1 MTRISLKEQYDNS
14 SVVKQIADLTDQ
26 IDGYDETIES
36 AVSTANTAKTTAD
49 TAKTTADN
57 AAAKNAEQD
66 SRLSSIEAK
75 DKTQD
80 AEIVVINSKDSE
92 QDIKIE
98 TLQQAA
104 DTAAKDIDAI
114 ESAATDLT
122 NRVDGIESDL
132 TATEAVVAA
141 NQSGLA
147 TAQGDIVALKGR
159 TSVNEGAIASQ
170 ATKNTEQDSS
180 IAALQTLT
188 NNITSHLISNVAV
201 RDGTDNGS
209 IMVELTEENGS
220 KITSPNYA
228 WGKPNTFQ
236 LVQGTEAGYLRGKLI
251 LSDGTEI
258 ESNDFQIL
266 QIIESDV
273 YVTSITLTPYPTT
286 GKLGGTIGYSN
297 GNTAQINP
305 IDVPTAPG
313 VTSNINDLLS
323 RMGVVESGLSD
334 AQSSITALTS
344 RMSSVESKNTTQ
356 DNQITALQSK
366 DSTIDGQITALD
378 SRVTAIEE
386 TPGIGA
392 FTNTSRGT
400 ILGSAIEGNVSAN
413 SDGTGSVSGWSK
425 VATAQS
431 TADSAVSAA
440 ATAQSTAD
448 TAKSNAALAQ
458 STADDANNKANSAI
472 TDATIS
478 GNTITFSRINDTSV
492 DVDVPSISIF
502 DLTYLPTGRINSSS
516 TTTFSSGTLV
526 YLYDDYSTHKIV
538 EEGGKQFRIID
549 ASPFILKKDTALN
562 NYSLSDYDTAVINS
576 IHNMCSLQD
585 GEYFI
590 GLIPVGRLTATSGNG
605 DVYHDTTNFFSIGS
619 YVMFNV
625 KDGEIINFR
634 NHGYVYAQGTY
645 IDGVGVAK
653 IRFNPFK

>member
-57 AAAKNAEQD
+57 AAAKNTEQD
-66 SRLSSIEAK
+66 SRLSTIEAK

-132 TATEAVVAA
+132 TATEAVVAT

-147 TAQGDIVALKGR
+147 TAQGDVVALKGR

-286 GKLGGTIGYSN
+286 GKLGGEIGYSN

-305 IDVPTAPG
+305 IDVPTASG

-344 RMSSVESKNTTQ
+344 RMSSAEAKNTTQ

-386 TPGIGA
+386 TPGIGQ

-425 VATAQS
+425 VATAQ
-431 TADSAVSAA
+431 T
-440 ATAQSTAD
+440 T
-448 TAKSNAALAQ
+448 AALAQ
-458 STADDANNKANSAI
+458 STADDANNKANGCFNEVNV
-472 TDATIS
+472 S
-478 GNTITFSRINDTSV
+478 GNSIIFQKPSGDVKSVEVPGFSPKILVKQVPLQSTARV
-492 DVDVPSISIF
+492 DKSI
-502 DLTYLPTGRINSSS
+502 YM
-516 TTTFSSGTLV
+516 TTFSFDPSYGRGMVCQTAGVKISGWANLV
-526 YLYDDYSTHKIV
+526 VPMDSIPFLSYIGIDYSESAFYFTYTYNTVDIDSVFRTDLSALDLPDGTYEVWLGGGMKSKIFAV
-538 EEGGKQFRIID
+538 NYEIADGN
-549 ASPFILKKDTALN
+549 LTLTDTASTKTLN
-562 NYSLSDYDTAVINS
+562 ADNLNKDMTNGYLFVTSITKTA
-576 IHNMCSLQD
+576 
-585 GEYFI
+585 
-590 GLIPVGRLTATSGNG
+590 
-605 DVYHDTTNFFSIGS
+605 
-619 YVMFNV
+619 
-625 KDGEIINFR
+625 
-634 NHGYVYAQGTY
+634 
-645 IDGVGVAK
+645 
-653 IRFNPFK
+653 